1 MYHSFCHR
9 TSTQGKQVKPDAK
22 RQGSVLCPDCVF
34 FLVVRPGACGR
45 SFGRSAE
52 SRNAAAGGRGRHC
65 GKPVAVGESEEQRK
79 PERFSG
85 YRKAESRNAAAGGR
99 VRHCGITAAVGESE
113 ERRKPERFSGYRKAD
128 RGRFLIREVIR
139 GRRSFPGCM
148 SAPDFGF
155 LQLRG
160 RGACRLAFRFSFFL
174 FRISFS
180 LPYGCREAGIKSQVI
195 LDRKG
200 HSP

>member
-1 MYHSFCHR
+1 MKGYAHR
-9 TSTQGKQVKPDAK
+9 PSPLSESRSSRQACVTLHPAPCRAMLLYMNDTVLSRTGDAF
-22 RQGSVLCPDCVF
+22 LCACAPA
-34 FLVVRPGACGR
+34 GALLR
-45 SFGRSAE
+45 RNAE

-65 GKPVAVGESEEQRK
+65 GKPAAVGESEEQRK

-85 YRKAESRNAAAGGR
+85 YRKAG
-99 VRHCGITAAVGESE
+99 
-113 ERRKPERFSGYRKAD
+113 
-128 RGRFLIREVIR
+128 RGRFLITEAFR

-195 LDRKG
+195 LDRRG

>member
-1 MYHSFCHR
+1 MKRLYFNISVLYHSFCHR

-65 GKPVAVGESEEQRK
+65 GKPAADGESEEQ
-79 PERFSG
+79 
-85 YRKAESRNAAAGGR
+85 
-99 VRHCGITAAVGESE
+99 
-113 ERRKPERFSGYRKAD
+113 RKPERFSGYRKAD

-139 GRRSFPGCM
+139 GRKSFPGCM

-155 LQLRG
+155 LQLRA

-195 LDRKG
+195 LDRRG
-200 HSP
+200 HPP

>member
-1 MYHSFCHR
+1 MLRDS
-9 TSTQGKQVKPDAK
+9 S
-22 RQGSVLCPDCVF
+22 
-34 FLVVRPGACGR
+34 
-45 SFGRSAE
+45 GRSADTSGE
-52 SRNAAAGGRGRHC
+52 HGGAREVCGGSGFAAPDFSLCHYVGSRNAAAGGRRRHC
-65 GKPVAVGESEEQRK
+65 GITAAVGESEEQRK

-99 VRHCGITAAVGESE
+99 VRHCGKPAAVGESE

-174 FRISFS
+174 FRIFFS
-180 LPYGCREAGIKSQVI
+180 LPGTGIKSQVI

-200 HSP
+200 PSP